1 MLKVLNFTDVN
12 YKISSIE
19 NYKPS
24 PRTYD
29 LITVAFG
36 FRNFTDHEKSLT
48 NIYNSLQPGGQ
59 FLIMDFK
66 KPRTKIYSSLF
77 KFYTLKIIPKIGEKI
92 ANDYQSYRYLGE
104 SIQTYLTPDAIKNL
118 CLDAGFDQVRIV
130 NLPEDV
136 ATIHIAQKS

>member
-1 MLKVLNFTDVN
+1 MIEICKKKLINNGFTDVN

-24 PRTYD
+24 LRAYD

-66 KPRTKIYSSLF
+66 EASKIYSVCLSS
-77 KFYTLKIIPKIGEKI
+77 TLKIIPKIGEKL
-92 ANDYQSYRYLGE
+92 QM
-104 SIQTYLTPDAIKNL
+104 TIKVT
-118 CLDAGFDQVRIV
+118 DI
-130 NLPEDV
+130 
-136 ATIHIAQKS
+136 